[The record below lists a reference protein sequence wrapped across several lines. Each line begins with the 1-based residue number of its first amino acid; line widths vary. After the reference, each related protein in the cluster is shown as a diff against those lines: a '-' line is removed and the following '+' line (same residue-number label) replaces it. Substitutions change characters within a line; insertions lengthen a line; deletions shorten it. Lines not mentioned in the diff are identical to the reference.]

1 MKEKDIIEEIID
13 TGKRRGSITYEEI
26 NDALPSEYYTPDEL
40 EDLIDLLH
48 DMGIEVI
55 DEQETDTPEDEI
67 LVSEEK
73 EEYDETEDLI
83 QAYFHSMGNISI
95 LTRNEEIELAK
106 ILEEGEKIIKGVVTQ
121 LPLYKK
127 LEASLDGKDEENL
140 KNTDEDKTD
149 EVLEMSLKVL
159 DNLILKIA
167 VAERKV
173 ARYGTLKDLKK
184 LIHEKKKQD
193 INSIKLTALAKE
205 IQSEYRHVESEVG
218 IKIDELKEKWERI
231 TKAKIL
237 VSEAKNELI
246 TRNLRLVVNVAKNY
260 IGRGLSLLDLI
271 QEGNI
276 GLMKAIDK
284 FDYKMGFKFST
295 YATWWIRQAVS
306 RAVADQGRTIR
317 VPVHMGD
324 QLNRMRR
331 VQLKLLQELGR
342 DPKIEELAEGME
354 TTPEKVENLLEISR
368 RPVSLETPIDDDGDS
383 TFGDF
388 VEDTNSLAPAE
399 EVTTHLLQE
408 QLQQALDKL
417 PPREAQILRLRYGLA
432 DGRVYTLEEV
442 GQTIGV
448 TRERVRQLEAQALN
462 RLRQSS
468 AHVIL
473 KDYLF
478 EA

>member
-1 MKEKDIIEEIID
+1 MVQPTVQKDQLRMALIDKANKQGYITYDDILGMIPDVEKDVSLLDDIMEELLEAGVDIVAG
-13 TGKRRGSITYEEI
+13 GKTEAGDEDGDDDSLL
-26 NDALPSEYYTPDEL
+26 NDLGDDV
-40 EDLIDLLH
+40 EDLDSDDEEEDIFTSTRQTFKNLNELTEDAGYQAALDTDDVVGLYLKEAGRVPLLTAQEEVALAKRMEAAEWARNKITETQE
-48 DMGIEVI
+48 MGIE
-55 DEQETDTPEDEI
+55 
-67 LVSEEK
+67 LAWSEEQSLREVAMDGDK
-73 EEYDETEDLI
+73 AQEHLI
-83 QAYFHSMGNISI
+83 RAN
-95 LTRNEEIELAK
+95 A
-106 ILEEGEKIIKGVVTQ
+106 
-121 LPLYKK
+121 
-127 LEASLDGKDEENL
+127 
-140 KNTDEDKTD
+140 
-149 EVLEMSLKVL
+149 
-159 DNLILKIA
+159 
-167 VAERKV
+167 
-173 ARYGTLKDLKK
+173 
-184 LIHEKKKQD
+184 
-193 INSIKLTALAKE
+193 
-205 IQSEYRHVESEVG
+205 
-218 IKIDELKEKWERI
+218 
-231 TKAKIL
+231 
-237 VSEAKNELI
+237 
-246 TRNLRLVVNVAKNY
+246 RLVISVAKKY
-260 IGRGLSLLDLI
+260 IGRGVPFLDLI

-276 GLMKAIDK
+276 GLIRATNK
-284 FDYKMGFKFST
+284 FEYQRGHKFST

-388 VEDTNSLAPAE
+388 VEDANSPAPSD
-399 EVTTHLLQE
+399 EVATHLLQE

-417 PPREAQILRLRYGLA
+417 PSREAQILRLRYGLA

-473 KDYLF
+473 RDYLF
-478 EA
+478 EG

>member
-1 MKEKDIIEEIID
+1 MYNIGMVCEMVQTIQKDQLRAQLIAKANKQGFITYNDILAVLPDVEKDGELLEDIMYELVEANIEVVPGGTKPEDADMDMDDLFLGDEEDGGVEVGMEDDDDETIAEDLFASTRKTLNNLDELTDDAGYQAALD
-13 TGKRRGSITYEEI
+13 TDDVVGLYLKEAGRVPLLTAYEE
-26 NDALPSEYYTPDEL
+26 
-40 EDLIDLLH
+40 
-48 DMGIEVI
+48 V
-55 DEQETDTPEDEI
+55 
-67 LVSEEK
+67 
-73 EEYDETEDLI
+73 
-83 QAYFHSMGNISI
+83 
-95 LTRNEEIELAK
+95 
-106 ILEEGEKIIKGVVTQ
+106 
-121 LPLYKK
+121 
-127 LEASLDGKDEENL
+127 
-140 KNTDEDKTD
+140 
-149 EVLEMSLKVL
+149 
-159 DNLILKIA
+159 
-167 VAERKV
+167 
-173 ARYGTLKDLKK
+173 
-184 LIHEKKKQD
+184 
-193 INSIKLTALAKE
+193 ALAKRME
-205 IQSEYRHVESEVG
+205 AAVWAREKMVAAEKRGTELMWSEEQALREV
-218 IKIDELKEKWERI
+218 IIDGDRAQEH
-231 TKAKIL
+231 
-237 VSEAKNELI
+237 LI
-246 TRNLRLVVNVAKNY
+246 RANARLVISVAKKY
-260 IGRGLSLLDLI
+260 IGRGVPFLDLI

-276 GLMKAIDK
+276 GLIRATNK
-284 FDYKMGFKFST
+284 FEYQRGHKFST

-368 RPVSLETPIDDDGDS
+368 RPVSLETPIDDEGDS

-388 VEDTNSLAPAE
+388 VEDTNSPAPAE

-408 QLQQALDKL
+408 QLQAALDKL

-478 EA
+478 EV

>member
-1 MKEKDIIEEIID
+1 MVQPTVQKDQLRMALIDKANKQGYITYDDILGMIPDVEKDVSLLDDIMEELLEAGVDIVAG
-13 TGKRRGSITYEEI
+13 GKTEAGDEDGDDDSLL
-26 NDALPSEYYTPDEL
+26 NDLGDDV
-40 EDLIDLLH
+40 EDLDGDDEEEDIFTSTRQTFKNLNELTEDAGYQAALDTDDVVGLYLKEAGRVPLLTAQEEVALAKRMEAAEWARNKITETQE
-48 DMGIEVI
+48 MGIE
-55 DEQETDTPEDEI
+55 
-67 LVSEEK
+67 LAWSEEQSLREVAMDGDK
-73 EEYDETEDLI
+73 AQEHLI
-83 QAYFHSMGNISI
+83 RAN
-95 LTRNEEIELAK
+95 A
-106 ILEEGEKIIKGVVTQ
+106 
-121 LPLYKK
+121 
-127 LEASLDGKDEENL
+127 
-140 KNTDEDKTD
+140 
-149 EVLEMSLKVL
+149 
-159 DNLILKIA
+159 
-167 VAERKV
+167 
-173 ARYGTLKDLKK
+173 
-184 LIHEKKKQD
+184 
-193 INSIKLTALAKE
+193 
-205 IQSEYRHVESEVG
+205 
-218 IKIDELKEKWERI
+218 
-231 TKAKIL
+231 
-237 VSEAKNELI
+237 
-246 TRNLRLVVNVAKNY
+246 RLVISVAKKY
-260 IGRGLSLLDLI
+260 IGRGVPFLDLI

-276 GLMKAIDK
+276 GLIRATNK
-284 FDYKMGFKFST
+284 FEYQRGHKFST

-388 VEDTNSLAPAE
+388 VEDANSPAPSD
-399 EVTTHLLQE
+399 EVATHLLQE

-417 PPREAQILRLRYGLA
+417 PSREAQILRLRYGLA

-473 KDYLF
+473 RDYLF
-478 EA
+478 EG